1 MHQAG
6 ETALIP
12 IFPLHAVLF
21 PGGPLALRIFEPRYL
36 DMVSDCLKHN
46 SGFGVCLIRD
56 GEEVGKA
63 AQPYDVGTYGT
74 INYWNKRDDGLL
86 GVTVIGERLFKIRR
100 TEVRPNQL
108 LMGEVEFLGPATG
121 ATPPVPAR
129 FAPLVQRLRTVI
141 DQLDHP
147 YIHLTRH
154 FDDACW
160 VSSRLAE
167 LLPIPL
173 EHKQYFL
180 MMDDPVQ
187 RLERIEAL
195 LETGEFVAGDQ
206 Q

>member
-1 MHQAG
+1 MQHSG
-6 ETALIP
+6 ETSLIP

-21 PGGPLALRIFEPRYL
+21 PGGPLALRIFETRYL
-36 DMVSDCLKHN
+36 DMVSECLKQE

-63 AQPYDVGTYGT
+63 AQPYDIGTYGT
-74 INYWNKRDDGLL
+74 ISYWHRRDDGLL
-86 GVTVIGERLFKIRR
+86 GVTVMGERIFRILR

-108 LMGEVEFLGPATG
+108 LMGEVEFLSANQPQ
-121 ATPPVPAR
+121 ATPVPER
-129 FAPLVQRLRTVI
+129 FTPLVERLRTVI

-147 YIHLTRH
+147 YIHLARH

-160 VSSRLAE
+160 VGSRLAE

-173 EHKQYFL
+173 EHKQHFL
-180 MMDDPVQ
+180 MLDDAVQ
-187 RLERIEAL
+187 RLERIAAL

-206 Q
+206 